1 MALIKLIG
9 FAGEN
14 PKIAPRALGDTF
26 AQIAFNTR
34 LDDGALTPIRKKRFA
49 FQFPSA
55 PPEGY
60 DTIYLHGDDWFGWVG
75 AVFAAPGP
83 VASDRLYVMGDGAPK
98 MIVGGVE
105 YPLALAGPSGALTAA
120 LSGSPSS
127 DLGSTRLYAYTWVT
141 DFGEESEPSP
151 VSADIYWKPGQT
163 VTLSGFASK
172 PSGRNITKQRIY
184 RSQTSQTGTL
194 LYLIAE
200 RNASTG
206 DYVDTVPVDG
216 YQEALPSSGWSV
228 PPDELTGLIAG
239 PNGMMAAYKGKD
251 LYFCEPYRPHAW
263 PETYVMTMDWDIM
276 GLGWFGGSLVVTTKG
291 KPYMVNGSAPEL
303 MVSEKLEL
311 NLPCLN
317 NRCVIDMGYSIA
329 YPSHDGLVLASSNG
343 ARLATE
349 PVFGRDE
356 WLKLN
361 PYIMTAGQ
369 YDGRY
374 LATYR
379 YNEGGVD
386 YSGTLILDMTG
397 SQPFV
402 IRSAEYPR
410 AMFYDEASGVLYMLL
425 ENSVYEWDA
434 IGAANELQTWRSKL
448 FVLPKPGNFGAILVE
463 VDESITADQVAAIE
477 AEAAAILAQNEVFFA
492 LDSIAGEVNGA
503 AVNAFAVNGD
513 LLMKLPSAELNV
525 TVNVFA
531 DRKLVATLGKYNEM
545 ARLPSGFLAAQWEV
559 EVVSDAQI
567 TQVTMAGTAT
577 ELMGA

>member
-1 MALIKLIG
+1 MPLLKLIG

-14 PKIAPRALGDTF
+14 PKIVPRALGDTF
-26 AQIAFNTR
+26 AQIAINTR
-34 LDDGALTPIRKKRFA
+34 LDDGALTPIRKKRFVL
-49 FQFPSA
+49 QFPSP

-60 DTIYLHGDDWFGWVG
+60 DTIYRHNETWYGWPG
-75 AVFAAPGP
+75 AVFATPGP
-83 VASDRLYVMGDGAPK
+83 VAADRLYVMGDGAPK
-98 MIVGGVE
+98 MIVGSTT
-105 YPLALAGPSGALTAA
+105 YPLALAGPTGALTSV
-120 LSGSPSS
+120 LSGSATS

-151 VSADIYWKPGQT
+151 VSNDIYWKPGQT
-163 VTLSGFASK
+163 VTLSGFAST
-172 PSGRNITKQRIY
+172 PTGRNITKQRIY

-200 RNASTG
+200 RAASAAN
-206 DYVDTVPVDG
+206 YVDTVPVDG
-216 YQEALPSSGWSV
+216 YQEALPSASWN
-228 PPDELTGLIAG
+228 PPIDTLTGLVAG
-239 PNGMMAAYKGKD
+239 PNGMMVAYSGKD

-263 PETYVMTMDWDIM
+263 PENYVITVDWDIM
-276 GLGWFGGSLVVTTKG
+276 GVGWFGGSLVVTTKG
-291 KPYMVNGSAPEL
+291 KPYVVNGSAPEV

-317 NRCVIDMGYSIA
+317 NRCVIDMGYSVA
-329 YPSHDGLVLASSNG
+329 YPSHDGLVLASANG

-356 WLKLN
+356 WLQLN

-379 YNEGGVD
+379 YNEDGTE
-386 YSGTLILDMTG
+386 YSGTLIMDMTG

-410 AMFYDEASGVLYMLL
+410 AMFYDEASGILYMLID
-425 ENSVYEWDA
+425 NTVYEWDA
-434 IGAANELQTWRSKL
+434 IGAANELQTWKSKL
-448 FVLPKPGNFGAILVE
+448 FVLPKPANFGAILIE
-463 VDESITADQVAAIE
+463 LDDGITASQVAAIE
-477 AEAAAILAQNEVFFA
+477 AEAVVIQAQNDVLFA
-492 LDSIAGEVNGA
+492 QPSIGGEVNGG

-513 LLMKLPSAELNV
+513 ELQPIPTAELNV

-531 DRKLVATLGKYNEM
+531 DRKLVASVGRYNRM

-567 TQVTMAGTAT
+567 TQVTMAGTAS